1 MQITRDR
8 LLEGARSARGIAVII
23 DVFRAFTCAPLL
35 FSLGIR
41 KSILIATPEEAFALR
56 EKNPGLILIGETG
69 GIPIEGFDL
78 GNSPSEILRKGTGFF
93 EGRTVI
99 QRTSSG
105 VQGAYAAMDGA
116 DEVLL
121 GSYVVARATARYIT
135 AKRPKR
141 VSLVAMGWSMEK
153 DAPEDEWCAR
163 YFSHLLEN
171 APYDHLTAL
180 REIVFHETTQKF
192 LRMREAYFPPEDP
205 LLCLQRDMFD
215 FALRARREEELIVV
229 DRLQPE
235 RSPRPLAQRVSSTI
249 FLPLP

>member
-1 MQITRDR
+1 MQITCDR

-23 DVFRAFTCAPLL
+23 DVFRAFTCTPLL

-41 KSILIATPEEAFALR
+41 KSILISTPAEALALR
-56 EKNPGLILIGETG
+56 EKDPGLILIGETG
-69 GIPIEGFDL
+69 GIPIAGFDL
-78 GNSPSEILRKGTGFF
+78 GNSPSEILRKGPGFF
-93 EGRTVI
+93 EQRTVV

-105 VQGAYAAMDGA
+105 VQGVLAAMDGA

-121 GSYVVARATARYIT
+121 GSYVVAGATARYIL

-141 VSLVAMGWSMEK
+141 VSLVAMGWSMEEE
-153 DAPEDEWCAR
+153 APEDDWCAR
-163 YFSHLLEN
+163 YFSSLLEN

-192 LRMREAYFPPEDP
+192 LRMRETYFPPEDP

-215 FALRARREEELIVV
+215 FALRARREEDLIAVEK
-229 DRLQPE
+229 LQPE
-235 RSPRPLAQRVSSTI
+235 RSPRPLAQ
-249 FLPLP
+249 